1 MENGLSFKSSH
12 RKYDSCFM
20 RFGFFILFLV
30 CPIGFLVAKEHS
42 EFCSMERLCVIYIQD
57 KTGVDIYF
65 QNKIAID
72 ETFTTVSVNATST
85 NMRSS
90 RKLPLVTVLKGP
102 KRKKLFRL
110 NVNKPN
116 KRWVYQIKYK
126 WILGN
131 YSASHD
137 PKVVYE
143 LPFEK
148 GLKVRVYQGYKGT
161 KSHQG
166 DNRYS
171 IDFGLKEGDLITAAR
186 DGVVID
192 TEQKNNE
199 GGFEI
204 KYIHSANYIK
214 ILHDD
219 GTIGQ
224 YAHLRYMGVL
234 VKRGQRVTAGTPIGY
249 AGSTGFSDGPHLHFE
264 VYKPTRSLRKQTI
277 PTQFRTE
284 FTEADVV
291 KEGELLWRRDP
302 NLPVIKL
309 QSDIDEIQICES
321 VQNLERLGCN
331 GTSFATGSP
340 IYFYIPLLK
349 PSRYKIQI
357 SVRKNG
363 TSILKL
369 YNWETNSDWW
379 DTYLDVQLEDPL
391 ETLEGDWTAI
401 VSIDGVVQKEVEFQL
416 TSIK

>member
-1 MENGLSFKSSH
+1 
-12 RKYDSCFM
+12 M

-30 CPIGFLVAKEHS
+30 FPIGFLFAKEKS
-42 EFCSMERLCVIYIQD
+42 EFCSMERLCVIYVQD

-72 ETFTTVSVNATST
+72 ETYTTVSVNATSK
-85 NMRSS
+85 NMKSS
-90 RKLPLVTVLKGP
+90 IKLPFVTVLKGP

-116 KRWVYQIKYK
+116 RRWVYQIKYK

-131 YSASHD
+131 YSVSHD
-137 PKVVYE
+137 PKTVYD

-148 GLKVRVYQGYKGT
+148 GMKVRVYQGYKGT
-161 KSHQG
+161 KSHHG

-171 IDFGLKEGDLITAAR
+171 IDFGLKEGDLVTAAR

-199 GGFEI
+199 GGFEM
-204 KYIHSANYIK
+204 KYIHSANYVK
-214 ILHDD
+214 ILHED

-234 VKRGQRVTAGTPIGY
+234 VKRGQRVATGTPLGY

-264 VYKPTRSLRKQTI
+264 VYKPTPKLRKKTI
-277 PTQFRTE
+277 PTVFLTE
-284 FTEADVV
+284 SSDAQIVS
-291 KEGELLWRRDP
+291 EGELHWRRDKQEP
-302 NLPVIKL
+302 IVKTIA
-309 QSDIDEIQICES
+309 DIDEIEICES
-321 VQNLERLGCN
+321 IQKLERSGCN
-331 GTSFATGSP
+331 FSSFSKSST
-340 IYFYIPLLK
+340 IYFYLPLLK

-369 YNWETNSDWW
+369 YNWETNPEWW
-379 DTYLDVQLEDPL
+379 DAYLDVQLEDSSEPM
-391 ETLEGDWTAI
+391 EGDWTATI
-401 VSIDGVVQKEVEFQL
+401 SIDGIIQKEIQFQV
-416 TSIK
+416 TSVK

>member
-1 MENGLSFKSSH
+1 
-12 RKYDSCFM
+12 M

-30 CPIGFLVAKEHS
+30 CPIGFLIAKEHS
-42 EFCSMERLCVIYIQD
+42 EFCSMDRLCVIYVQD

-72 ETFTTVSVNATST
+72 ETYTTVSVNATSK
-85 NMRSS
+85 NMKSS
-90 RKLPLVTVLKGP
+90 IKLPLVTVLKGP

-131 YSASHD
+131 YSVSHD
-137 PKVVYE
+137 AKVVYD

-148 GLKVRVYQGYKGT
+148 GMKVRVYQGYKGT

-171 IDFGLKEGDLITAAR
+171 IDFGLKEGDLVTAAR

-204 KYIHSANYIK
+204 KYIHSANYVK

-234 VKRGQRVTAGTPIGY
+234 VKRGQRVTTGSPLGY

-264 VYKPTRSLRKQTI
+264 VYKPTSLLRKKTI
-277 PTQFRTE
+277 PTVFRTE
-284 FTEADVV
+284 SSDAEVLS
-291 KEGELLWRRDP
+291 EGQLHWRREENEP
-302 NLPVIKL
+302 IIKMV
-309 QSDIDEIQICES
+309 SDVGEIQICES
-321 VQNLERLGCN
+321 VQNLERLGCSA
-331 GTSFATGSP
+331 TSFSRSSP
-340 IYFYIPLLK
+340 LYFYIPLLK

-363 TSILKL
+363 TSIVKL
-369 YNWETNSDWW
+369 YNWETNPEWW
-379 DTYLDVQLEDPL
+379 DTYLDVPIDDSLESP
-391 ETLEGDWTAI
+391 EGDWTATI
-401 VSIDGVVQKEVEFQL
+401 SIDGVVQKEIQFQV
-416 TSIK
+416 TSVK

>member
-1 MENGLSFKSSH
+1 
-12 RKYDSCFM
+12 M

-30 CPIGFLVAKEHS
+30 CPIGFLMAKEHS
-42 EFCSMERLCVIYIQD
+42 EFCSMDRLCVIYVQD

-72 ETFTTVSVNATST
+72 KTDTTISANATFKNMKST
-85 NMRSS
+85 V
-90 RKLPLVTVLKGP
+90 KLPLVTVLKGT

-110 NVNKPN
+110 NALKPN

-131 YSASHD
+131 FSASHD
-137 PKVVYE
+137 PKVIYD
-143 LPFEK
+143 LPFER
-148 GLKVRVYQGYKGT
+148 GLKVRIYQGYKGS

-186 DGVVID
+186 DGLVID
-192 TEQKNNE
+192 TEEKNNE

-234 VKRGQRVTAGTPIGY
+234 VKRGQRVIAGTPLGY

-264 VYKPTRSLRKQTI
+264 VYKPTPNLRKKTI
-277 PTQFRTE
+277 PTLFRTE
-284 FTEADVV
+284 SSDLEIVS
-291 KEGELLWRRDP
+291 EGELHWRREKEEPLVKTVADTE
-302 NLPVIKL
+302 
-309 QSDIDEIQICES
+309 EIQICES
-321 VQNLERLGCN
+321 IQNLERLGCN
-331 GTSFATGSP
+331 VSLFVKTSP
-340 IYFYIPLLK
+340 LYFYIPLLK
-349 PSRYKIQI
+349 PARYKIQI

-363 TSILKL
+363 TSLQKL
-369 YNWETNSDWW
+369 YNWETNPEWW
-379 DTYLDVQLEDPL
+379 DTYFEAQLEDPS
-391 ETLEGDWTAI
+391 EPLEGDWTAT
-401 VSIDGVVQKEVEFQL
+401 VSIDGVIQKEMQFQL
-416 TSIK
+416 TSVK

>member
-1 MENGLSFKSSH
+1 
-12 RKYDSCFM
+12 M
-20 RFGFFILFLV
+20 RFGIFVLFLIF
-30 CPIGFLVAKEHS
+30 PFGFLIAKDHS
-42 EFCSMERLCVIYIQD
+42 EYCSMDRLCVIYVQD

-65 QNKIAID
+65 QNKIAIK
-72 ETFTTVSVNATST
+72 ETATTLSVNAISK
-85 NMRSS
+85 NMKSS
-90 RKLPLVTVLKGP
+90 VKLPLVTVIQGS

-110 NVNKPN
+110 TVNKPN
-116 KRWVYQIKYK
+116 KRWVYQIKFK

-131 YSASHD
+131 FSVHHN
-137 PKVVYE
+137 PKVVYD

-148 GLKVRVYQGYKGT
+148 GMKVRVYQGYKGT

-204 KYIHSANYIK
+204 KYIHSANYVK

-234 VKRGQRVTAGTPIGY
+234 VKRGQRVSSGSPLGY

-264 VYKPTRSLRKQTI
+264 VYKPTPHLRKKTI
-277 PTQFRTE
+277 PTKFHTE
-284 FTEADVV
+284 SSDSEILA
-291 KEGELLWRRDP
+291 EGQLHWKRDP
-302 NLPVIKL
+302 NEPMVKTV
-309 QSDIDEIQICES
+309 SDIEEIQICES
-321 VQNLERLGCN
+321 VQSLEKLGCHS
-331 GTSFATGSP
+331 TTFSKSSP
-340 IYFYIPLLK
+340 LYFYIPLLK

-363 TSILKL
+363 TTISKL
-369 YNWETNSDWW
+369 YNWETNPEWW
-379 DTYLDVQLEDPL
+379 DTFLDVQLEDPS
-391 ETLEGDWTAI
+391 ESLEGDWTAVI
-401 VSIDGVVQKEVEFQL
+401 SIDGVIQKEIQFQI
-416 TSIK
+416 TSVM